1 MYTFIWGITVIEK
14 ARRKTEEI
22 LLAIGIRSPPTLM
35 DVKPESSL
43 LAESESSI
51 MSMLRLRG
59 GDWSRT
65 STEFRDDL
73 SVFSLVRLAGVP
85 GPGGGTRWKEADSD
99 RRFSSIPRVHYF
111 CCVRVRKHTNKSSCM
126 LVSQLVFEALYLVI
140 TVYNVADVP
149 RLDERPPREVGGVAP
164 DAGFGLA
171 AAVSRGLGRG
181 RVPEG
186 G

>member
-22 LLAIGIRSPPTLM
+22 LLAISIRSPPTLM

-65 STEFRDDL
+65 SSEFLDDL

-85 GPGGGTRWKEADSD
+85 GPGGATRWK
-99 RRFSSIPRVHYF
+99 
-111 CCVRVRKHTNKSSCM
+111 
-126 LVSQLVFEALYLVI
+126 
-140 TVYNVADVP
+140 
-149 RLDERPPREVGGVAP
+149 
-164 DAGFGLA
+164 
-171 AAVSRGLGRG
+171 
-181 RVPEG
+181 
-186 G
+186 